1 MGHKTD
7 GQKTFSFPS
16 PRPGFALGWFA
27 TAAVP
32 LVVAL
37 LIVWQLTMADAR
49 REAEMR
55 AADLH
60 VLLAD
65 GLRTTIVRLAD
76 KADQMAGEPAILA
89 LADHDGTGES
99 ALLATK
105 PDQMEQMQALFAEL
119 LTDQMPVRGVC
130 LTSAGTGLAVCSDSS
145 TLYASGSS
153 AGGLPRLEAH
163 TDGVER
169 TLRFVKPLPAT
180 DEPSAALVFLLDER
194 RLLTPAKLAPLVQHV
209 LLDAAGKPAG
219 GHWDGPLPSV
229 SPGEQAVDGTKT
241 VSVLSV
247 NLLGE
252 TWTSVTRWDLYRPA
266 AFNRHLLVGAAA
278 SGLILAL
285 FAAGSAIVF
294 HFVVSRP
301 LLALRKLMKRAESGD
316 LKAYWTMSATGEI
329 GQLGDSYNQMLNR
342 LEDLIKQVKVEEAL
356 KKEKEIEALHYQLNP
371 HFLYNTLNT
380 VKWVAKIHKTPQIA
394 DAVSALVRLLQASL
408 GKKGD
413 FLPLGEEMR
422 LVRDYMAIQ
431 AFRYGDGIELVTD
444 MEPVT
449 AMCLVPKLILQPLVE
464 NAIIHGLHE
473 KEGERLI
480 TIRSRLD
487 RDFLIIEVED
497 NGVGMETLP
506 DNGQTGVLRPESM
519 ERMSGI
525 GLRHIREK
533 LRLYYGPD
541 YPMRIFSK
549 PGEGT
554 RIRLA
559 LPIHR
564 E

>member
-1 MGHKTD
+1 MKHDVD
-7 GQKTFSFPS
+7 GRTTFSFPS
-16 PRPGFALGWFA
+16 LRPGFAAGWFA
-27 TAAVP
+27 AAAVP
-32 LVVAL
+32 LLVAL
-37 LIVWQLTMADAR
+37 FVVGHLVHQDAKS
-49 REAEMR
+49 EAEQR
-55 AADLH
+55 AAELH
-60 VLLAD
+60 GLLAD
-65 GLRTTIVRLAD
+65 GLRTQVERLAD
-76 KADQMAGEPAILA
+76 KADRLAGEPSIQA
-89 LADHDGTGES
+89 LADTAEAGQS
-99 ALLATK
+99 ALIAMH
-105 PDQMEQMQALFAEL
+105 PERMQEMQALFAEML
-119 LTDQMPVRGVC
+119 ADNLPVRGVC
-130 LTSAGTGLAVCSDSS
+130 LTSARSGLAVCSDSS
-145 TLYASGSS
+145 ALHASGSS
-153 AGGLPRLEAH
+153 AGGAPRLEVY
-163 TDGVER
+163 TEEPDR
-169 TLRFVKPLPAT
+169 SLRFVKPLPAT
-180 DEPSAALVFLLDER
+180 DEPSAALVFLLDEQ
-194 RLLTPAKLAPLVQHV
+194 RLLATGKLKPLKQHV
-209 LLDAAGKPAG
+209 LLDPQGQPAG
-219 GHWDGPLPSV
+219 GSWDGPLPSISPDERRFAGADIV
-229 SPGEQAVDGTKT
+229 SIMPVTL
-241 VSVLSV
+241 LS
-247 NLLGE
+247 E
-252 TWTSVTRWDLYRPA
+252 TWTSVTRWVLYEPADLKGS
-266 AFNRHLLVGAAA
+266 LLAGAAV
-278 SGLILAL
+278 SGSLLAL
-285 FAAGSAIVF
+285 FAAGISVLF

-316 LKAYWTMSATGEI
+316 LKAYWTMATTGEI

-342 LEDLIKQVKVEEAL
+342 IEDLIKQVKAEEAL

-380 VKWVAKIHKTPQIA
+380 IKWVAKIHQTPQIA

-413 FLPLGEEMR
+413 FLPLGEELM

-449 AMCLVPKLILQPLVE
+449 AMCLVPRLILQPLVE

-473 KEGERLI
+473 KEGDRKI
-480 TIRSRLD
+480 VIRSRLD
-487 RDFLIIEVED
+487 RDMLVIQVED
-497 NGVGMETLP
+497 NGIGMKDMPADGQP
-506 DNGQTGVLRPESM
+506 DALRLDAM

-554 RIRLA
+554 RIRLS

>member
-1 MGHKTD
+1 MGHKAD
-7 GQKTFSFPS
+7 GQQAFSLPS
-16 PRPGFALGWFA
+16 LRPGFALGWFA
-27 TAAVP
+27 AAAVP

-37 LIVWQLTMADAR
+37 LVVWQLALADAK
-49 REAEMR
+49 REAEQR

-60 VLLAD
+60 GLLAD
-65 GLRTTIVRLAD
+65 GMRTTVARLAD
-76 KADQMAGEPAILA
+76 KADLLAGEPAIVA
-89 LADHDGTGES
+89 LADSDKAGQS
-99 ALLATK
+99 ALLATH
-105 PDQMEQMQALFAEL
+105 PDQRQEMQVLFAEML
-119 LTDQMPVRGVC
+119 SERLPVRGVC
-130 LTSAGTGLAVCSDSS
+130 VTSASSGLAVCSDPSA
-145 TLYASGSS
+145 LHASGSS
-153 AGGLPRLEAH
+153 AGGFPRLEGH
-163 TDGVER
+163 TDGLEQS
-169 TLRFVKPLPAT
+169 LRFVKPLPSA
-180 DEPSAALVFLLDER
+180 DGPSAALVFLLDER
-194 RLLTPAKLAPLVQHV
+194 SLLTPNKLAPLRQHV
-209 LLDAAGKPAG
+209 LLDAAGNPAG
-219 GHWDGPLPSV
+219 GNWDGPLPAV
-229 SPGEQAVDGTKT
+229 KPGDQATDTSGT
-241 VSVLSV
+241 VSVLPV
-247 NLLGE
+247 MMQGE
-252 TWTSVTRWDLYRPA
+252 IWTSVTRWDLYEPA
-266 AFNRHLLVGAAA
+266 DFQRHLLIGAVV
-278 SGLILAL
+278 SGMLLVL
-285 FAAGSAIVF
+285 FAAGTTIVF

-301 LLALRKLMKRAESGD
+301 LFALRKLMKRAESGD

-380 VKWVAKIHKTPQIA
+380 IKWVAKIHKTPQIA

-413 FLPLGEEMR
+413 FLPLREELM

-431 AFRYGDGIELVTD
+431 HFRYGDGIELVTD
-444 MEPVT
+444 VEPVT
-449 AMCLVPKLILQPLVE
+449 DMCLVPKLILQPLVE

-473 KEGERLI
+473 KEGDRTI
-480 TIRSRLD
+480 TIRTRLD
-487 RDFLIIEVED
+487 RDLLVIQVED
-497 NGVGMETLP
+497 NGIGMEDLP
-506 DNGQTGVLRPESM
+506 ADGQPGGLRPEAM

-554 RIRLA
+554 RVRLA